1 MSVASLRQIGALV
14 REQGDVIL
22 SRWRREVR
30 RLPSAQGLDAP
41 TLNDHMPVL
50 IQELADALE
59 SQPDNTTEDLLLQG
73 SPPAHGRQRLHD
85 GFNVEEVVA
94 EYNVLR
100 ACIHDVT
107 EEQGLVIHGSDLRV
121 VNRIIDEAIGLAV
134 QTYATQL
141 SLEIQRHR
149 DQHLAFVAHDLHTP
163 LQAIAVTVSIIE
175 RTLAGAAS
183 SDQATKLLT
192 ILRRNVQQLEKSVV
206 EVIKASGNSSV
217 DAKLERRTIDL
228 WPLVETVVRGL
239 EPVISASTV
248 ELINDVP
255 SDIVVFADAG
265 LLKRVFENLLAYAV
279 NSAPRGTVR
288 VEALEAGRAGVQCR
302 VSHNG
307 APLPPAELAKIFEN
321 GQREPAQ
328 EGIGL
333 GLAIVKQ
340 SVEAH
345 GGEITAKVNG
355 EGETRFE
362 FRLPAAERST

>member
-1 MSVASLRQIGALV
+1 MTVASLRRIGALI
-14 REQGDVIL
+14 REQRHVIL
-22 SRWRREVR
+22 SRWRRDVR
-30 RLPSAQGLDAP
+30 QLPSAQGLDAP
-41 TLNDHMPVL
+41 TLNDHMPLL
-50 IQELADALE
+50 IDELADALE
-59 SQPDNTTEDLLLQG
+59 SQPDNSAEDALLQG

-85 GFNVEEVVA
+85 GFNLEEVVA

-100 ACIHDVT
+100 ACVHDVV

-121 VNRIIDEAIGLAV
+121 VNRIIDEAVGLAV

-175 RTLAGAAS
+175 RTLTGAAS
-183 SDQATKLLT
+183 NDQANKLLRV
-192 ILRRNVQQLEKSVV
+192 LRRNLQQLEKSVAD
-206 EVIKASGNSSV
+206 VIKASGNSGA

-228 WPLVETVVRGL
+228 WPLVEGVVRGL
-239 EPVISASTV
+239 EPVVAASSV

-255 SDIVVFADAG
+255 SDVAVFADAG
-265 LLKRVFENLLAYAV
+265 LLKRVFENLLAFAV

-288 VEALEAGRAGVQCR
+288 VKALEAGRAGVQCR

-307 APLPPAELAKIFEN
+307 APLPTAELSTLFEN
-321 GQREPAQ
+321 GEQQPPQ

-345 GGEITAKVNG
+345 GGEITAKVN
-355 EGETRFE
+355 EKGETLFE
-362 FRLPAAERST
+362 LRLPAAERST